1 MLNEEI
7 EKNQIEYENHQSK
20 AMENSER
27 LESEIL
33 RLQKEL
39 DENLRNFEDL
49 KTKCGQGTII
59 LIRKHFSD
67 IIKYTLC
74 LFLII

>member
-20 AMENSER
+20 AMKNSER

-67 IIKYTLC
+67 TLC
-74 LFLII
+74 LFFII

>member
-1 MLNEEI
+1 MLNQEI
-7 EKNQIEYENHQSK
+7 QNNQIENENHQSI
-20 AMENSER
+20 AMKNSER

-39 DENLRNFEDL
+39 DENLRNLEDL

-59 LIRKHFSD
+59 LIRTHFSD
-67 IIKYTLC
+67 TSC

>member
-7 EKNQIEYENHQSK
+7 QNKQIENENHQSIAIK
-20 AMENSER
+20 NSER

-39 DENLRNFEDL
+39 DENSRNFEDL
-49 KTKCGQGTII
+49 KTKCGQGTDI
-59 LIRKHFSD
+59 LILKHFSD
-67 IIKYTLC
+67 I
-74 LFLII
+74 

>member
-7 EKNQIEYENHQSK
+7 QNNQIENKNHQSK
-20 AMENSER
+20 AMKNSER

-49 KTKCGQGTII
+49 KRKCGQGTII
-59 LIRKHFSD
+59 FIQKRFSD
-67 IIKYTLC
+67 T
-74 LFLII
+74 